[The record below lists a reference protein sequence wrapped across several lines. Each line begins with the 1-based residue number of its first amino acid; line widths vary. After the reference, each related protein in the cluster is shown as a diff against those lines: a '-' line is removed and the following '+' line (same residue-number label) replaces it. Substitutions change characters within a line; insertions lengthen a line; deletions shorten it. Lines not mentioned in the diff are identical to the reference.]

1 MTGSRRPSRMSQFLP
16 APGLADPEGLAASLA
31 ALRDKLEAYDP
42 TSIVAIAFKKPPE
55 NSLSRQ
61 FQLLGRWPSTT
72 DVDDIIDTLKARYG
86 GGEYRITF
94 MGDGKLVGHHEFA
107 IFGEPITPGAATKPA
122 NDAFGGGD
130 FFKLMMMQQSE
141 ASNRQLELTRLENER
156 RDRAAERQ
164 TALIGTVLAGAMPAL
179 LPLLLGS
186 NREKLSDIV
195 ALMQNNKGGKG
206 DLKEMVE
213 ILVLLKGLTGDG
225 EKPPGW
231 DPENVMGSIM
241 AALPNLAGAAGRAFG
256 GAARGAPGDGGEAP
270 PASEGQLYLEAPTP
284 AAPAPLPPP
293 VLPAAEADRDPLV
306 KFLTPHVMYFFRAP
320 GTYTSPDGKRRQ
332 DPGLAA
338 EAIADMMA
346 AEGVTEADL
355 AGLVTAFSLSSDWQ
369 ADLARQGI
377 DLREDPQWAEH
388 FRAELVDAWSSR
400 EQGDDGRGGSDG
412 RPPDV
417 ARDEEAGAGG
427 LDLAIDP
434 AAGA

>member
-1 MTGSRRPSRMSQFLP
+1 MAQFLP
-16 APGLADPEGLAASLA
+16 ASGLADPEGLAASLA

-61 FQLLGRWPSTT
+61 YQLLGRWPSTT
-72 DVDDIIDTLKARYG
+72 DVDEIIDTLKARYG

-107 IFGEPITPGAATKPA
+107 IFGEPITPGAAAKPA

-130 FFKLMMMQQSE
+130 FFKMMMLQQSE
-141 ASNRQLELTRLENER
+141 AAARQLEFTRLENER
-156 RDRAAERQ
+156 RDRAAERHS
-164 TALIGTVLAGAMPAL
+164 ALIGTVLAGAMPAL
-179 LPLLLGS
+179 LPILMGS
-186 NREKLSDIV
+186 NREKLSDVI

-225 EKPPGW
+225 DKPPGW
-231 DPENVMGSIM
+231 DPSDVMGSIM
-241 AALPNLAGAAGRAFG
+241 GALPGIARAAGGAFGAGAK
-256 GAARGAPGDGGEAP
+256 GAQADGGEAP
-270 PASEGQLYLEAPTP
+270 PASDGQLYLEAPAPGAPVALPTP
-284 AAPAPLPPP
+284 I
-293 VLPAAEADRDPLV
+293 VPAAEGDRDPLV
-306 KFLTPHVMYFFRAP
+306 KFLAPHVLYFFRAP

-346 AEGVTEADL
+346 SEGVTEADL
-355 AGLVTAFSLSSDWQ
+355 AGLVTAFSLSADWQ

-388 FRAELVDAWSSR
+388 FRAELVDAWASR
-400 EQGDDGRGGSDG
+400 DQRDDGGAGGDG
-412 RPPDV
+412 RAPDV
-417 ARDEEAGAGG
+417 ARNEEAGAGG
-427 LDLAIDP
+427 LDLAADP
-434 AAGA
+434 AGGA